1 MGPARNPDTQLSCL
15 GLPHP
20 LSATL
25 QSRLPPLIDPYL
37 PFSNRQV
44 LKIFA
49 EEVTLFFS
57 PSMLQLPFDLFDS
70 RADLGE

>member
-1 MGPARNPDTQLSCL
+1 VSARAV
-15 GLPHP
+15 HP
-20 LSATL
+20 LPATL

-49 EEVTLFFS
+49 EEVPLFCS
-57 PSMLQLPFDLFDS
+57 PSMLQLPFDLFDT

>member
-1 MGPARNPDTQLSCL
+1 VGPRTSSEDDGSARAV
-15 GLPHP
+15 HP
-20 LSATL
+20 LLATL

-49 EEVTLFFS
+49 EEVTLFCS
-57 PSMLQLPFDLFDS
+57 PRMLQLPFDLFDS